1 MQHLTRT
8 LLLLD
13 SLSNITSTQVIAIA
27 AHKLMSS
34 LTPALSGLEKRLNT
48 MMVIT
53 TATNEMEQPTVEMI
67 SRASLW
73 LSFICDMYQNNS
85 AIYTRK
91 NKTRLT

>member
-13 SLSNITSTQVIAIA
+13 SPSNITSTQVIAIA